1 MHQDFK
7 SRVKCLKY
15 AQDFLKEHGSGW
27 KIFKNYHGMTSE
39 RIAAEIWFHAVV
51 FYIGVPILALLLVLN
66 INIAAFWDIVKAS
79 NPITVNS
86 KDDREAW
93 FWIVWLMFPYL
104 EFLMNYNTKSFLP
117 IPRVIPF
124 RKL

>member
-1 MHQDFK
+1 MW
-7 SRVKCLKY
+7 S
-15 AQDFLKEHGSGW
+15 
-27 KIFKNYHGMTSE
+27 N
-39 RIAAEIWFHAVV
+39 RIHDAAGNSVANIASHIANINPFRYRSYYYDAEIAKYYLQSRYYDAAV
-51 FYIGVPILALLLVLN
+51 GR
-66 INIAAFWDIVKAS
+66 
-79 NPITVNS
+79 PITVNS